1 MIQIKHEDIDR
12 IALEY
17 FNQIKVPCQLRVRF
31 YQRIFAVLGSGN
43 TVDLETFTFNG
54 NSRMACA
61 NRLLV
66 DKVGSLTQFHKVNV
80 GNLQPWVMPNRQTV
94 IDILDHLSDEK
105 NLKSIILV
113 SAANALTLDLQ
124 LQHDLAID
132 ALPGGNMHGAWKLLD
147 HILDYDLF
155 NNYAYS
161 VAAELNINTCPY
173 CNRNYI
179 NTVIDKTENQ
189 IIRPTFD
196 HFFPHSKH
204 PFLAISFYNLVP
216 SCYFCN
222 SSLKTATT
230 IALNTHLHPYLFGF
244 DDDCF
249 FRTDISDLYP
259 DLSDRRNF
267 EIKLEMA
274 IDDTNPKY
282 RQVWGNNLDD
292 SEGNCQ
298 LFKLQDIYNSHT
310 DIVGE
315 LYVKA
320 IRYGEDNAETLYKV
334 FNLLDTN
341 KEEFY
346 RFYFS
351 NYFEEKNFNRRPM
364 AKLTKDILKQ
374 VLPDFFTNS

>member
-1 MIQIKHEDIDR
+1 MIQIKHDEIDR
-12 IALEY
+12 IASDY
-17 FNQIKVPCQLRVRF
+17 FDKIKIPCKARIGF
-31 YQRIFAVLGSGN
+31 YLKIFEVLVSGN
-43 TVDLETFTFNG
+43 TQELIDYDLNG
-54 NSRMACA
+54 ATRKACA
-61 NRLLV
+61 DRLLV
-66 DKVGSLTQFHKVNV
+66 VKVGTLENLGIVNT
-80 GNLQPWVMPNRQTV
+80 GNLQPWVITFGQT
-94 IDILDHLSDEK
+94 ITDLLAYLYDEA
-105 NLKSIILV
+105 NLKKLLLV
-113 SAANALTLDLQ
+113 EANDAHGLDAQLQ
-124 LQHDLAID
+124 LELGINV
-132 ALPGGNMHGAWKLLD
+132 LPGGKSHGVWKLLN

-155 NNYAYS
+155 DDYAYS
-161 VAAELNINTCPY
+161 IAADLGINTCPY

-179 NTVIDKTENQ
+179 NTVIDKKGNH

-204 PFLAISFYNLVP
+204 PFLAISFYNLIP

-230 IALNTHLHPYLFGF
+230 ISPDTHLHPYLFSF
-244 DDDCF
+244 EEDCF

-267 EIKLEMA
+267 EIKLEMG

-282 RQVWGNNLDD
+282 RKIWGNNLDA
-292 SEGNCQ
+292 SEGNCH

-320 IRYGEDNAETLYKV
+320 IRYGEDNAETLNNV

-346 RFYFS
+346 RFYFG
-351 NYFEEKNFNRRPM
+351 NYFDEKNFNRRPM

-374 VLPDFFTNS
+374 VLPDFFIT